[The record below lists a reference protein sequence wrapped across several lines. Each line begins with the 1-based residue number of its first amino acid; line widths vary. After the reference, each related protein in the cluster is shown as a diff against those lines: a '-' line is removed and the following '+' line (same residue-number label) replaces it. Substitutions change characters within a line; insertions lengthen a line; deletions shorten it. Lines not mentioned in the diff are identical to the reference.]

1 MPRSRA
7 LNRFKRFTAKRRRRS
22 LRSDLPRLSENAQKI
37 PKPLKHVNQLK
48 EEAREKELFLDLSEP
63 DLITSQ

>member
-22 LRSDLPRLSENAQKI
+22 LRSDVPSLSENAPRM
-37 PKPLKHVNQLK
+37 PKPLKHLNQLK
-48 EEAREKELFLDLSEP
+48 EQALDKELFLDLSEQA
-63 DLITSQ
+63 LSN